1 MGTFDGTGRWISHA
15 RRSLEETAVITL
27 YHHPLS
33 GHCHRV
39 RLFLSLIGQPF
50 QLVEVDLLAGAHKA
64 PDFLALNSF
73 GQVPVID
80 DNGTVL
86 ADSNAILVYLALAYA
101 PDGWLP
107 TDPQGAAA
115 VQRWLSVAAG
125 PINSGPGAARLV
137 KVFGARLDHG
147 RAKSVAE
154 ELFAV
159 MEPYLAKRQFLV
171 GERPTLADIAGYSYI
186 ARAPEGDV
194 SLEPYP
200 SIRAW
205 LARIEALPGFVPM
218 QAAPAA

>member
-1 MGTFDGTGRWISHA
+1 M
-15 RRSLEETAVITL
+15 ITL

-50 QLVEVDLLAGAHKA
+50 QLVEVDLLAGAQKA
-64 PDFLALNSF
+64 PDFLARNAF

-80 DNGTVL
+80 DGGTVV
-86 ADSNAILVYLALAYA
+86 ADSNAVLVYLALAHA
-101 PDGWLP
+101 PEGWLP

-137 KVFGARLDHG
+137 KVFGAPLDHG

-154 ELFAV
+154 GLFAV
-159 MEPYLAKRQFLV
+159 MEPYLANSQFLA
-171 GERPTLADIAGYSYI
+171 GGRPTIADIANYSYI
-186 ARAPEGDV
+186 ALASEGDI

-200 SIRAW
+200 NIRAW
-205 LARIEALPGFVPM
+205 LARIEALPGFVPTPT
-218 QAAPAA
+218 APVA